1 MYPAH
6 RAGVFVKSIPGAGR
20 ELVREAGLYA
30 DPKLAWALRH
40 PERFPVDINRA
51 EYEMLLRIPGIGVL
65 SAKKIIAARTYN
77 RLNSDHLKKI
87 GVVMKKAKYFLTC
100 QELGHPQTIQ
110 ELTPQRVR
118 TLVLPG
124 KKKKTDENQLI
135 LPFSF

>member
-51 EYEMLLRIPGIGVL
+51 EYEMLLRIPEIGVL
-65 SAKKIIAARTYN
+65 SAKEIIAARTYN
-77 RLNSDHLKKI
+77 RLNSDHLKK
-87 GVVMKKAKYFLTC
+87 L
-100 QELGHPQTIQ
+100 EW
-110 ELTPQRVR
+110 
-118 TLVLPG
+118 
-124 KKKKTDENQLI
+124 
-135 LPFSF
+135 S